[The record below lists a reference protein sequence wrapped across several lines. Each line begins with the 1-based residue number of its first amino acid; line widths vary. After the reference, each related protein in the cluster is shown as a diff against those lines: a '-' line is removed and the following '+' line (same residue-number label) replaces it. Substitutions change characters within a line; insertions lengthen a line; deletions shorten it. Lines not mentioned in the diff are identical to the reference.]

1 MQLVTMAT
9 HKSPFASHPV
19 RGCLLFF
26 LFLLTVPSLCLN
38 AAPVLKKAGLVTLW
52 QPQAQFAGY
61 YVALEK
67 GIYRKHGIDLRIIP
81 GVAGR
86 TSEDVLR
93 RGEADFA
100 VLWLATAI
108 QERSAGTR
116 LVHLAQIIP
125 ASSMMI
131 VSRKSAGIRKIED
144 LNERKVGLW
153 DGTLSLLPRLL
164 FRKYGI
170 TVREVR
176 QSYTVNLFLR
186 GGVEAASAMW
196 YNEYD
201 VLRQSGVDPDEL
213 NVLFLNNYGLKFPE
227 DGLYALEKTV
237 FGDPALSAAFVEA
250 SFEGWRYAFEHPE
263 EAVGIVIRAM
273 QQAHVPANRSHQL
286 WMLDSMR
293 DLMLPAGKKDFD
305 SILKRGDYEAAARE
319 LQSAGVVRRILPYG
333 EFIRRLHEGQ

>member
-1 MQLVTMAT
+1 MLFLVFLLI
-9 HKSPFASHPV
+9 SPFFRLH
-19 RGCLLFF
+19 
-26 LFLLTVPSLCLN
+26 
-38 AAPVLKKAGLVTLW
+38 AAPALKKVGLVTLW

-67 GIYRKHGIDLRIIP
+67 GIYRKHGIELRIIP

-86 TSEDVLR
+86 ASEDVLR
-93 RGEADFA
+93 KGEADFA

-116 LVHLAQIIP
+116 LVNLAQIIP
-125 ASSMMI
+125 GSSMMI
-131 VSRKSAGIRKIED
+131 VSRKSAGIKRIED

-164 FRKYGI
+164 FRKYGVS
-170 TVREVR
+170 VREVR

-201 VLRQSGVDPDEL
+201 VLRQSGVDPGEL
-213 NVLFLNNYGLKFPE
+213 NVLFLDNYGLKFPE

-237 FGDPALSAAFVEA
+237 ARDPELARDFIEA
-250 SFEGWRYAFEHPE
+250 SFEGWRYAFLHPE
-263 EAVGIVIRAM
+263 EAAGIVIRAM
-273 QQAHVPANRSHQL
+273 QKAHIPANRSHQL
-286 WMLDSMR
+286 WMLDRMR
-293 DLMLPAGKKDFD
+293 DLMLPAGKKEFD
-305 SILKRGDYEAAARE
+305 SALKRQDYEDAAHE
-319 LQSAGVVRRILPYG
+319 LQSAGAVRHIVPYG
-333 EFIRRLHEGQ
+333 EFVRRAYEGQ